1 MSAAIPKLPAELP
14 VDSPRFIGR
23 EVNRIEDPGLVTGN
37 VEFIDNFALPGMLHC
52 AILRSPH
59 PHARI
64 LRVNTQA
71 AEQLPGV
78 TAVLTGEDA
87 KRWSN
92 PALTAPAG
100 WGGYCLAVDKVRF
113 VGEPVAAVAASSS
126 YVAEDALELIVVEY
140 ELLPPV
146 VDPVAAM
153 APDSALVFEE
163 QGTNVM
169 MDRCFTWGE
178 VDRVFAEAD
187 HVFTE
192 KFRWNRVGAN
202 PIETFGCISRWDP
215 VQNSLTCRGSYQT
228 TNYIALGRAVTLNLP
243 SNKVRV
249 ISHPHG
255 GSFGGKGGPR
265 GTDISALLSRKA
277 GGRPVKYIEDRMEY
291 LLAGNSQAW
300 DRFYEASIAVK
311 ADGTVTG
318 FKLKL
323 VDDLGGNGEG
333 YGSVSAAKPLAS
345 FTGCYRIEAAQYD
358 LKLVATNKTPAA
370 PCRGMGPP
378 PHNLVLE
385 SMMDMAA
392 RHLGLDAAEIR
403 RRNYIRPEQFP
414 YTIPSGNEYDSG
426 QYEKVLNE
434 VLALADYSALREE
447 QRRAREQGR
456 LVGIGVVSTVEPGV
470 FDWNAYA
477 IVGMPGIGIPEGVSV
492 AFDIMGNITVRVGFT
507 LEGQGQYTLAAQLIA
522 DYFAVDMAQVQVEY
536 ADTLMAPPHYGPG
549 GSRLGVALSGAILG
563 ACSKLKEKF
572 RQVAAFLMQAS
583 LEDVELINGD
593 LVVRSAPERR
603 MPAPQVAATM
613 LARSDLLPPGMEP
626 RPEATCVWTAGGR
639 TEPDD
644 QGRCK
649 SYLTA
654 ANATHV
660 VMVEIDQDTGETKIL
675 KYFIADDCGTRL
687 NPATVDGQIQGG
699 VAHGVGATLLE
710 EYVYDGDG
718 QPLVSTFVD
727 YLMPT
732 IHEVPFPEKVAVETP
747 SPFTP
752 LGAKGCG
759 EGAIHTTPA
768 AVICAINDALAPL
781 GIQSRETPASP
792 RRLWKLIHQRGLAA
806 DVKDA
811 AIPLSRL

>member
-1 MSAAIPKLPAELP
+1 MSRAIPKSLAELP
-14 VDSPRFIGR
+14 VDTPRFVGR
-23 EVNRIEDPGLVTGN
+23 EVGRIEDPGLVAGN
-37 VEFIDNFALPGMLHC
+37 VEFIDNLALPGMLHC

-64 LRVNTQA
+64 VRTDVRA
-71 AEQLPGV
+71 AAALPGV
-78 TAVLTGEDA
+78 AAVITGEDA

-92 PALTAPAG
+92 PPFTAPAG
-100 WGGYCLAVDKVRF
+100 WGAYCLAVDKVRF
-113 VGEPVAAVAASSS
+113 VGEPVAAVAAESR
-126 YVAEDALELIVVEY
+126 YLAEDALELIEVEY

-146 VDPVAAM
+146 TDPFAAM
-153 APDSALVFEE
+153 APDSPLLFEE
-163 QGTNVM
+163 HGTNTM
-169 MDRCFTWGE
+169 MDRHFRWGE
-178 VDRVFAEAD
+178 VGRVFAEAD

-202 PIETFGCISRWDP
+202 PTETFGCISQWDT
-215 VQNSLTCRGSYQT
+215 VQNVLTCRGAYQT
-228 TNYIALGRAVTLNLP
+228 PNLIAMGRAGTLKLP
-243 SNKVRV
+243 LNKIR
-249 ISHPHG
+249 ILSHPHG
-255 GSFGGKGGPR
+255 GAFGGKGGPR
-265 GTDISALLSRKA
+265 GTDISSLLSRKA

-300 DRFYEASIAVK
+300 DRFYEASLAVM

-318 FKLKL
+318 FRLAL
-323 VDDLGGNGEG
+323 VDDLGGSGEG
-333 YGSVSAAKPLAS
+333 YGSISAAKPLTS
-345 FTGCYRIEAAQYD
+345 FTGCYRIGAAEYD

-370 PCRGMGPP
+370 PYRGMGPP

-385 SMMDMAA
+385 SMMDVAA
-392 RHLGLDAAEIR
+392 RHLGLDVAEIR

-426 QYEKVLNE
+426 QYEKVLDA
-434 VLALADYSALREE
+434 VLGLADYDALREE
-447 QRRAREQGR
+447 QRRAREAGR

-477 IVGMPGIGIPEGVSV
+477 IVGMPGIGIPEGVSI
-492 AFDIMGNITVRVGFT
+492 AFDIMGNVTVRVGFT
-507 LEGQGQYTLAAQLIA
+507 PEGQGQYTLAAQLIA
-522 DYFAVDMAQVQVEY
+522 DYFVIDMAQVQVEY
-536 ADTLMAPPHYGPG
+536 AHTGIAQHHYGPG
-549 GSRLGVALSGAILG
+549 GSRLGVSLSGAILG
-563 ACSKLKEKF
+563 ACAKLADKF
-572 RQVAAFLMQAS
+572 RLVAAVL
-583 LEDVELINGD
+583 LRVEAADIDLVNGE
-593 LVVRSAPERR
+593 LVVRHAPERR
-603 MPAPQVAATM
+603 MPAAQVAATM
-613 LARSDLLPPGMEP
+613 LSRSDLLPPGMEP
-626 RPEATCVWTAGGR
+626 SPEASCVWTAAGR

-660 VMVEIDQDTGETKIL
+660 VMVEVDRETGRTDIL

-699 VAHGVGATLLE
+699 VAQGVGAALLE
-710 EYVYDGDG
+710 EYVYDDSG

-732 IHEVPFPEKVAVETP
+732 IHEVPFPKKVAVVTP

-768 AVICAINDALAPL
+768 AIICAINDALAPL
-781 GIQSRETPASP
+781 GVQCRETPASP
-792 RRLWKLIHQRGLAA
+792 RRLWKLIQQR
-806 DVKDA
+806 K
-811 AIPLSRL
+811 